1 MKKITMYKADDG
13 AMYET
18 EEEADQADRRVSLK
32 AWLDDVDTDWRNV
45 QIRKLLDDVLDWV
58 DAQSSA
64 YEELE

>member
-1 MKKITMYKADDG
+1 MYKADDG

-18 EEEADQADRRVSLK
+18 DEEAERADRRVSLK

-58 DAQSSA
+58 DAKSSA
-64 YEELE
+64 HNDK

>member
-1 MKKITMYKADDG
+1 MKKITMYQGNDG

-18 EEEADQADRRVSLK
+18 DEEAERADRRVSLK

-58 DAQSSA
+58 DAKSSA
-64 YEELE
+64 YDEE

>member
-1 MKKITMYKADDG
+1 MKQLTMYKADDG

-18 EEEADQADRRVSLK
+18 VEEADQADRRVSLK

-58 DAQSSA
+58 DAKSSA
-64 YEELE
+64 HNDE

>member
-1 MKKITMYKADDG
+1 MKIITMYKANDNV
-13 AMYET
+13 MYET

-45 QIRKLLDDVLDWV
+45 QIRKLLDDVLAWV

-64 YEELE
+64 YDEE